1 MEKEPNDIE
10 SRIEIKSDSVNEVLS
25 KPPRWAVRWGITA
38 LFSVLILLLTGST
51 FFNYPDIITAPVVI
65 TSGNLPVQMISRSSG
80 RIRLFVKESDSVKQG
95 EIISYIENP
104 VDYKA
109 YTILKKTLIDSSF
122 TEYDIKEQTLALGAL
137 QDYYQN
143 LLLAVKEFNEFRL
156 ADYHSKKIVLLKNQ
170 VLAQNKNIK
179 SLNVQAAVSEEQLNI
194 AAKMYLRD
202 SLLFSR
208 SAISSLEFEKSKST
222 YLSVVQQHE
231 LKLSSCNSAQITL
244 SQTQQT
250 IFDTSKEKSDLERK
264 YSQTIK
270 SALEILKSKI
280 AEWEQS
286 YLLVSPINGSIS
298 LTQYWQTNQ
307 NIGVGE
313 VLMTIIPAKKS
324 NVIGKIYL
332 PLAGAG
338 KVEPG
343 QRVNIKLDNY
353 PYMEFG
359 VLQTT
364 IAGISASPIT
374 QNNQKQ
380 LVISLYF
387 KNSLTTNYH
396 TSIPVDEEMTG
407 SAEIITKDL
416 SAFERILNPIKYLLK
431 THNK

>member
-1 MEKEPNDIE
+1 MDKKPNDIN
-10 SRIEIKSDSVNEVLS
+10 RIELKSDSVNEILG
-25 KPPRWAVRWGITA
+25 KPPGWAVRWGITA

-80 RIRLFVKESDSVKQG
+80 RIRLFVKEADSVK
-95 EIISYIENP
+95 EHEVLAYIENP
-104 VDYKA
+104 VA
-109 YTILKKTLIDSSF
+109 YDSYLNLKN
-122 TEYDIKEQTLALGAL
+122 TLADSLPGIYKIREERLSLGSL
-137 QDYYQN
+137 QDYYQT
-143 LLLAVKEFNEFRL
+143 LITSVSEHNEFRQMG
-156 ADYHSKKIVLLKNQ
+156 YHNKKIVQLESQLKSQ
-170 VLAQNKNIK
+170 DKNMK
-179 SLNVQAAVSEEQLNI
+179 SLEIQAVLSGEQLKI
-194 AAKMYLRD
+194 ASKIFERD
-202 SLLFSR
+202 SLLFTR
-208 SAISSLEFEKSKST
+208 NAISSLEFEKSKST

-231 LKLSSCNSAQITL
+231 SALSACNSSQITL
-244 SQTQQT
+244 SQTKQN
-250 IFDTSKEKSDLERK
+250 INDTQKEKSDLERK
-264 YSQTIK
+264 YSQSIS
-270 SALEILKSKI
+270 SALEVFKAKI
-280 AEWEQS
+280 AEWELQ
-286 YLLVSPINGSIS
+286 YLLVSPINGSVS

-307 NIGVGE
+307 NISTGE

-332 PLAGAG
+332 PLAGVG

-364 IAGISASPIT
+364 IAGISASPVT

-380 LVISLYF
+380 LVISLDF

-396 TSIPVDEEMTG
+396 TSIPVNEEMTG
-407 SAEIITKDL
+407 NAEIITKDL